1 MEILRQSVDIG
12 GHEGVEAE
20 LFDRNDKLRQFSLV
34 CLDHVCMR
42 ASDLLQLV
50 LELRDDVALSVLY
63 LLDRSADSPDSPA
76 VDVGGLEH
84 LVQLEVLDLEL
95 LADCCDFLLE
105 DEVVE
110 ALALLDGVDGVIEH
124 FEQFLSLFL
133 LVFVALHLHL
143 VLVLQVPEL
152 SLLGVDL
159 PLYRGLLLYYLLL
172 LEQVLPVSANL

>member
-1 MEILRQSVDIG
+1 
-12 GHEGVEAE
+12 
-20 LFDRNDKLRQFSLV
+20 
-34 CLDHVCMR
+34 
-42 ASDLLQLV
+42 
-50 LELRDDVALSVLY
+50 
-63 LLDRSADSPDSPA
+63 
-76 VDVGGLEH
+76 VGGLEH